1 MATKN
6 WFSATQKTTVND
18 NDKILVY
25 DGSDSRIVEVSLLKG
40 AANLTE
46 DYVELKSVYGELYRV
61 YIDS

>member
-6 WFSATQKTTVND
+6 WFSATQKTTVNN

-40 AANLTE
+40 ATNHFESPLGRSCQFSP
-46 DYVELKSVYGELYRV
+46 V
-61 YIDS
+61 